1 VRALLALAGALSA
14 LAIACVDGK
23 TPDCLGD
30 SGCAYDIGDAPSDT
44 SSLVDAPS
52 DAPSDAP
59 PADAV
64 SDAPVRD
71 TGVDSG
77 TVSDAADAKAG

>member
-1 VRALLALAGALSA
+1 MRALLALACAALCA
-14 LAIACVDGK
+14 LALACVDGK
-23 TPDCLGD
+23 TPECVGD
-30 SGCAYDIGDAPSDT
+30 AGCGYDIGDAPNDT

-52 DAPSDAP
+52 DAP

-64 SDAPVRD
+64 TDAPIRD

-77 TVSDAADAKAG
+77 TGIDAADAADAKAG